1 MILHLAL
8 DEKFID
14 MGFKIFEKAAPGQ
27 NECMVLTR
35 SLPLKYIKSIPYTAI
50 NLQEADFKALAK
62 ELELYDFV
70 VLHSLDKNIQKILQ
84 YVSKKLTLVWIGLGY
99 DYYDLIVEK
108 KTDLY
113 DPLTARLF
121 EQHHPSTPAQMPL
134 YKNDKYFPV
143 RMLRKIKRRISG
155 TKTKK
160 EIIDNIDYFA
170 PVLNSE
176 YDMVK
181 NSFGKH
187 FSPKF
192 IDWGYG
198 SLEET
203 FEGFENLKISSNG
216 ILIGNSASYANNHL
230 EMIELLKRC
239 NVSDRKII
247 APLSYGG
254 GGKKY
259 REVIVNKGKEVLGVN
274 FFPLDNFVSSTE
286 YMNIINSCSVVI
298 MNHIR
303 QQALGNIFT
312 MMYLGATIFLK
323 KENPIYS
330 YYKENG
336 AVIFSIEELEKNP
349 NLIDYRLSLNEI
361 DINREVI
368 KGDSSEELMLKK
380 TKNLI
385 NMALNKE

>member
-1 MILHLAL
+1 MILHLAQ

-14 MGFKIFEKAAPGQ
+14 MGFGMFEEAAPGQ

-50 NLQEADFKALAK
+50 NLREADFKALAK
-62 ELELYDFV
+62 ELERYDFV

-84 YVSKKLTLVWIGLGY
+84 YVSKKLTMVWIGFGY

-108 KTDLY
+108 QTDLY
-113 DPLTARLF
+113 DPLTTKLF
-121 EQHHPSTPAQMPL
+121 EQHHPSTPVQVPF

-143 RMLRKIKRRISG
+143 RILRKIKRRISG

-160 EIIDNIDYFA
+160 EIINNIDYFA

-181 NSFGKH
+181 NNFGKY

-192 IDWGYG
+192 IDWNYV
-198 SLEET
+198 SQEDDIK
-203 FEGFENLKISSNG
+203 GFENMKISSNG
-216 ILIGNSASYANNHL
+216 ILIGNSASYENNHL
-230 EMIELLKRC
+230 EIMELLKRC
-239 NVSDRKII
+239 NVSNRKII

-254 GGKKY
+254 GGTNY
-259 REVIVNKGKEVLGVN
+259 RDAIVNKGREVFGVN
-274 FFPLDNFVSSTE
+274 FFPLVDFIPMVE
-286 YMNIINSCSVVI
+286 YTNIISLCSVVI

-303 QQALGNIFT
+303 QQALGNISI
-312 MMYLGATIFLK
+312 MLYLGATVFLK

-330 YYKENG
+330 FFKEDG
-336 AVIFSIEELEKNP
+336 AVIFSIEELEENP

-361 DINREVI
+361 DINREMI
-368 KGDSSEELMLKK
+368 RKDSNKELMLKK

-385 NMALNKE
+385 NMATRNK